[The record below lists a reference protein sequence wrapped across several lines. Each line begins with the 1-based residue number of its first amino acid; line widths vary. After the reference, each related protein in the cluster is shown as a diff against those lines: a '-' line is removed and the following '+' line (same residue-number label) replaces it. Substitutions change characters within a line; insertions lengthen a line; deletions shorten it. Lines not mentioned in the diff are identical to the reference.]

1 MSKNRCSNSDAIR
14 FIEYRDEFET
24 NNETMYGRW
33 KYRDINEGDSGRYV
47 VYSYGDH
54 FPMYVYDSKT
64 CQWYGNKDKY
74 SRTTSCH
81 QSKARPRAGVA
92 DWFDTETMKRIVEF
106 GMVGLIEHKLE
117 KAYA

>member
-24 NNETMYGRW
+24 NNQTMFGRW
-33 KYRDINEGDSGRYV
+33 QYKHERGTGRYV
-47 VYSYGDH
+47 VYSYGYH
-54 FPMYVYDSKT
+54 FPMYVYDANT
-64 CQWYGNKDKY
+64 CEWYGNKDKY
-74 SRTTSCH
+74 SRTTSSH
-81 QSKARPRAGVA
+81 QTKARPRAGIA
-92 DWFDTETMKRIVEF
+92 DWFDTETMKRIIEF